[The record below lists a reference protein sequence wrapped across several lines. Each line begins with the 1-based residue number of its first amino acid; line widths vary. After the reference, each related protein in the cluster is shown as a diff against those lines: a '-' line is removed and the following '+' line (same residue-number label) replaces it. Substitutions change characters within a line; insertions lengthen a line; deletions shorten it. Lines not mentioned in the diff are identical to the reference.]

1 MIYLWYCNCCCRFN
15 DNKPSSLLSV
25 FGCKLVSIV
34 NDLDLFCKYSQQ
46 HDAVRIIQ
54 LNYHGDLHLSRQR
67 AVKSQRRNSI
77 MTQQENTIR
86 FDQAKPT
93 KQRSIEIVPRSRN
106 QERLV
111 LALQS
116 ADQHIVV
123 TAGPA
128 GTGKTYLAML
138 AAVKA
143 LRNGEVDR
151 IVLTRPAVGVE
162 DEKHGFLP
170 GDLNQK
176 MDPWVRPLTDIL
188 REYYRAQDIADMI
201 QEQKIEIAPLAFMRG
216 RTFKSSYIIADE
228 MQNATP
234 SQCKML
240 MTRIGEDS
248 KIVITGD
255 VEQADRNRGNN
266 GLIDLCQRL
275 QEGGV
280 KGIAVCHLDNQ
291 DIQRHKIIASV
302 LNLYAD

>member
-1 MIYLWYCNCCCRFN
+1 M
-15 DNKPSSLLSV
+15 
-25 FGCKLVSIV
+25 
-34 NDLDLFCKYSQQ
+34 
-46 HDAVRIIQ
+46 
-54 LNYHGDLHLSRQR
+54 SRQK
-67 AVKSQRRNSI
+67 AVSKTQKSR
-77 MTQQENTIR
+77 MTFQENTIR
-86 FDQAKPT
+86 FDQAKPV
-93 KQRSIEIVPRSRN
+93 KQKPIDIVPRSRN

-111 LALQS
+111 LALQ
-116 ADQHIVV
+116 DENQHIVV

-143 LRNGEVDR
+143 FRAGEVDR

-188 REYYRAQDIADMI
+188 REYYRQPDIQAMVE
-201 QEQKIEIAPLAFMRG
+201 EQKIEIAPLAFMRG
-216 RTFKSSYIIADE
+216 RTFKSAYIIADE

-240 MTRIGEDS
+240 MTRIGEGS

-255 VEQADRNRGNN
+255 TDQADRRIADN
-266 GLIDLCQRL
+266 GLADILTRL
-275 QEGGV
+275 KKGGV
-280 KGIAVCHLDNQ
+280 KGISLCEFESK
-291 DIQRHKIIASV
+291 DIQRHHMITHV
-302 LNLYAD
+302 LKLYE